1 MDYILEVENLSKSY
15 EDFDL
20 DNISFKIPSGSIMG
34 LVGENGS
41 GKTTSI
47 KSILKIVNKD
57 SGRVRVFNKDMDE
70 FDREIKEDIGVVL
83 DDAFF
88 HESFTA
94 INIDRVLKDVY
105 REWDSKVFFSYLERF
120 KLPKKKIIK
129 EYSKGMLMKL
139 KISAALSHKAK
150 LLILD
155 EPTAGLDP
163 MVRTDILDELLDFI
177 QDEDRAILFSTHIT
191 SDLDKIADYITFIH
205 KGQLMLSMDR
215 EELLGNFG
223 IIKFGLDDQFVDM
236 EDLVNYKSNKFG
248 REGLLKD
255 LEKNREKYSG
265 YPIDQVNIEDI
276 MLFYTRG
283 EK

>member
-94 INIDRVLKDVY
+94 ININRVLKDVY

-129 EYSKGMLMKL
+129 EY
-139 KISAALSHKAK
+139 
-150 LLILD
+150 
-155 EPTAGLDP
+155 
-163 MVRTDILDELLDFI
+163 
-177 QDEDRAILFSTHIT
+177 
-191 SDLDKIADYITFIH
+191 
-205 KGQLMLSMDR
+205 
-215 EELLGNFG
+215 
-223 IIKFGLDDQFVDM
+223 
-236 EDLVNYKSNKFG
+236 
-248 REGLLKD
+248 
-255 LEKNREKYSG
+255 NR
-265 YPIDQVNIEDI
+265 
-276 MLFYTRG
+276 
-283 EK
+283 